1 MLESAPAIGSP
12 VRGSD
17 VDRTQVVLERAW
29 RDLSALGLAA
39 LEALVVAVA
48 TYLVGRVA
56 RRWVDG
62 ILLRTRVDRNVAAL
76 AGNAVVVAVYVVGA
90 TVALSLF
97 GGNWTTVVAALGA
110 ATVAVTLALQDILRS
125 FVCGVYLLVERPFA
139 IGDRIRVGE
148 QEGVVRAI
156 EFRTTVLETDTGER
170 VMVPNA
176 TVFAGVVTN
185 LSTADHTLLKVE
197 FAHVAED
204 PSQFDAALAGATA
217 DWTGRVVGEPVVSLR
232 AATSHG
238 LTYDVAFPVAPRS
251 DATPLLA
258 ALHAA
263 FPAAAIRLADA

>member
-1 MLESAPAIGSP
+1 M
-12 VRGSD
+12 
-17 VDRTQVVLERAW
+17 DRTQVVLERAW
-29 RDLSALGLAA
+29 RDLAALGLTAI
-39 LEALVVAVA
+39 ETLVVAVV
-48 TYLVGRVA
+48 TYLAGRVA
-56 RRWVDG
+56 RNWVDG
-62 ILLRTRVDRNVAAL
+62 ILRRTRVDPNVAAL

-125 FVCGVYLLVERPFA
+125 FVSGVYLLVERPFA
-139 IGDRIRVGE
+139 IGDRIRVGD
-148 QEGVVRAI
+148 QEGMVRAI

-204 PSQFDAALAGATA
+204 PLQFDAALTGATA
-217 DWTGRVVGEPVVSLR
+217 QWSSRVVGEPVVSLR
-232 AATSHG
+232 AATAHG
-238 LTYDVAFPVAPRS
+238 LTYDVAFPVAPKS
-251 DATPLLA
+251 DTTPLLA
-258 ALHAA
+258 ALHTA
-263 FPAAAIRLADA
+263 FPTAVIRLADA